1 VWYLILIHSGFL
13 GLPLLVQ
20 SIALSSSYGA
30 FSVILL
36 YQLLTCLMVCLNSD
50 QHCYSVWRQ
59 LYTKHLPQSAVLL
72 DHIGMYAYTGVLK
85 IFSTVTGKTT
95 TGVFRTIHYLLHIM
109 QFKYYPTNVI
119 ISGMLR
125 HIYL

>member
-1 VWYLILIHSGFL
+1 MWYLIVIHLGFL
-13 GLPLLVQ
+13 GLAVLVQ
-20 SIALSSSYGA
+20 SIALSFSYGA
-30 FSVILL
+30 FSDILF

-72 DHIGMYAYTGVLK
+72 DHIGMYAYIVVLK
-85 IFSTVTGKTT
+85 IFSAVTRKTT
-95 TGVFRTIHYLLHIM
+95 TGVLRTIHYLLHIM

-119 ISGMLR
+119 IADLLI

>member
-1 VWYLILIHSGFL
+1 MWYSILIHPGFL
-13 GLPLLVQ
+13 GLLVLVQ
-20 SIALSSSYGA
+20 SIALCCSYGA
-30 FSVILL
+30 ISVILL

-50 QHCYSVWRQ
+50 QHCYSIWRQ

-95 TGVFRTIHYLLHIM
+95 AGVLRTIHYLLHIV
-109 QFKYYPTNVI
+109 QFKYCPTNVI
-119 ISGMLR
+119 ISGMIR

>member
-1 VWYLILIHSGFL
+1 LHS
-13 GLPLLVQ
+13 
-20 SIALSSSYGA
+20 ALSSYGA
-30 FSVILL
+30 FSFILL

-85 IFSTVTGKTT
+85 IFGTVTSKT
-95 TGVFRTIHYLLHIM
+95 TGVLRTIHYPLHIM
-109 QFKYYPTNVI
+109 QFKYHPTNVI
-119 ISGMLR
+119 ISGML
-125 HIYL
+125 